1 MLNSFQPRDYNLY
14 INCMQLYLSFRK
26 LELHIWRDVNIL
38 EILIHSALIM
48 YDDGKCKCLCNA
60 EKYFGVC
67 NTEAKE
73 RGANANSV

>member
-1 MLNSFQPRDYNLY
+1 MLNSSQPIDYNLY
-14 INCMQLYLSFRK
+14 INCMRLYLSFRK

-38 EILIHSALIM
+38 EFLRRDRCV

-60 EKYFGVC
+60 KKYFGIC

-73 RGANANSV
+73 RGANTNTT